1 MLLRRRLLG
10 VVLAGITLLLM
21 ATGVPAAT
29 VPVSV
34 LMPASFAD
42 ASAPLVRE
50 FNASHPGIRLEVT
63 RGPLDTESVSDLAI
77 SSLLLGSSPYDLL
90 LMDVTWTPKYVAVGW
105 LEPLEGWLGDDA
117 MASIAPGADLGN
129 AFDGHLWRFPMVAS
143 MGLLY
148 WRTDLMPAPPR
159 TPTEL
164 TQISRELQSKG
175 AVRWGYVWQGRQ
187 YEGLSTVFLE
197 MLRGFGG
204 RWIVDGSPTL
214 NSKDAVAATRWLDGL
229 IRQGVSPPTV
239 VTMAEPESL
248 QVFAAGQA
256 AFMRNWPYAW
266 RSSTAPAAPWPA
278 RWASPRW
285 CQNQASPMRQPR
297 AAGDWPSPRA
307 ANTSALPSKPC
318 SSSPTK
324 TAKRSST
331 KTLATPQRAKRC
343 SAIPSWWP
351 PTPSYLSW
359 RQPWPMPCFAPHSGL
374 CADQRPALPRTQ
386 PGVHR
391 PGEPRAGMEQ
401 LQEQTLQLRRTA
413 GGAI

>member
-90 LMDVTWTPKYVAVGW
+90 LMDVTWTPKYVAAGW

-148 WRTDLMPAPPR
+148 WRTDLMPAPPCLLY
-159 TPTEL
+159 T
-164 TQISRELQSKG
+164 S
-175 AVRWGYVWQGRQ
+175 
-187 YEGLSTVFLE
+187 
-197 MLRGFGG
+197 
-204 RWIVDGSPTL
+204 
-214 NSKDAVAATRWLDGL
+214 
-229 IRQGVSPPTV
+229 
-239 VTMAEPESL
+239 
-248 QVFAAGQA
+248 
-256 AFMRNWPYAW
+256 
-266 RSSTAPAAPWPA
+266 
-278 RWASPRW
+278 
-285 CQNQASPMRQPR
+285 
-297 AAGDWPSPRA
+297 PSPRDA
-307 ANTSALPSKPC
+307 TLSRMPSSA
-318 SSSPTK
+318 
-324 TAKRSST
+324 
-331 KTLATPQRAKRC
+331 
-343 SAIPSWWP
+343 
-351 PTPSYLSW
+351 
-359 RQPWPMPCFAPHSGL
+359 
-374 CADQRPALPRTQ
+374 
-386 PGVHR
+386 
-391 PGEPRAGMEQ
+391 
-401 LQEQTLQLRRTA
+401 
-413 GGAI
+413 